1 MLKTAGV
8 DEARVK
14 KITDEMQSEIQRA
27 MASIP
32 APQQPQGGAGAI
44 VGGPA
49 FGPPQSMLQQ
59 QAMQERRAKMQQ
71 TQEAVFRRNLN
82 EQEYAAVAKAMSEMQ
97 SQKRVTVYKLDAKG
111 ELERAQLTI
120 GLSDGSNAQIIRG
133 AKEGDAFVVRA
144 TAAGKGESKP

>member
-14 KITDEMQSEIQRA
+14 KITDEVHSEMQRA